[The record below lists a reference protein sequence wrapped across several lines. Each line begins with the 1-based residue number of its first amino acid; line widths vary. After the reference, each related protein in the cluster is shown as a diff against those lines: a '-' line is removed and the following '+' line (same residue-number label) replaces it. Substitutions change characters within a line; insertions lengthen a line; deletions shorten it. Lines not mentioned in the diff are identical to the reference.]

1 MMSLN
6 VGKIAIA
13 SAVGA
18 GLLWILC
25 SVFVMLLPGFMMQM
39 TAHMIHGD
47 LSQMNWTLSWAGVF
61 LGLLGWAF
69 FASVTGGIIAA
80 VYNWLS
86 KLRSG

>member
-25 SVFVMLLPGFMMQM
+25 SVFVMLLPG
-39 TAHMIHGD
+39 I
-47 LSQMNWTLSWAGVF
+47 
-61 LGLLGWAF
+61 
-69 FASVTGGIIAA
+69 
-80 VYNWLS
+80 YNANDS
-86 KLRSG
+86 A